1 MLILK
6 KGRVSNEAKR
16 FVCIYCG
23 TIFRAEYGE
32 YENAS
37 QFECARYGVVNRC
50 VCPVC
55 KRITFNGVDM

>member
-6 KGRVSNEAKR
+6 RGRVPNGAKR
-16 FVCIYCG
+16 FICIYCG

-37 QFECARYGVVNRC
+37 RLEYTHYGVANRC
-50 VCPVC
+50 KCPIC
-55 KRITFNGVDM
+55 ERITFNGVDM